1 MMCWNF
7 WLLDGNVCN
16 SSWQHWHTGALDEN
30 ASNILYSE
38 FFYMICFIMY
48 VRFVCLAAFSSSCCG
63 VTRVG
68 AMEKILTYFETA
80 TPSAIFHYCSVC
92 VLFTVKQC
100 SSTTFDIWDSSKN
113 QYKVTANQNFGSH
126 INELYPGKEK
136 VIEVWPRI
144 KCFANIPNQPS
155 PFAALQVL
163 EKVIISRF
171 DPHGKDKLSIS
182 LVPTETLKDF
192 WLPIT
197 AFDVSV
203 NAKNGCRGGKN
214 TLCFNT

>member
-1 MMCWNF
+1 
-7 WLLDGNVCN
+7 
-16 SSWQHWHTGALDEN
+16 
-30 ASNILYSE
+30 
-38 FFYMICFIMY
+38 MY

-144 KCFANIPNQPS
+144 KCFANIPNQP
-155 PFAALQVL
+155 
-163 EKVIISRF
+163 
-171 DPHGKDKLSIS
+171 LSICCPAGFGEGHHFAIWS
-182 LVPTETLKDF
+182 TWEGQVVDFPRSNRNTEGFLVTDHCLRRQCECEEWMSGWKKHTLF
-192 WLPIT
+192 
-197 AFDVSV
+197 
-203 NAKNGCRGGKN
+203 
-214 TLCFNT
+214 